1 MLGDKERFYI
11 PLANKF
17 QRIELVHMLQILGTG
32 ISKLFLETKK
42 LNLGSWG
49 GTKEGLSYYILQ
61 IQLFNSPYLFH
72 LSTLW

>member
-42 LNLGSWG
+42 LNLGGWG
-49 GTKEGLSYYILQ
+49 GTKEGLSY
-61 IQLFNSPYLFH
+61 
-72 LSTLW
+72 

>member
-1 MLGDKERFYI
+1 
-11 PLANKF
+11 
-17 QRIELVHMLQILGTG
+17 MLQILGTG

-42 LNLGSWG
+42 LNLGGWG